1 MERLSNDALLTQIQL
16 LDKRIRHLSIRNFEI
31 YFQPKVTPCTGAI
44 SSAEVLVRWIRNG
57 QMLWSPAIYIPLFEQ
72 NGFVISLDYYV
83 YGKTFQWLQK
93 YSDTL
98 PEHFQISLNVS
109 PLHF

>member
-1 MERLSNDALLTQIQL
+1 
-16 LDKRIRHLSIRNFEI
+16 
-31 YFQPKVTPCTGAI
+31 
-44 SSAEVLVRWIRNG
+44 
-57 QMLWSPAIYIPLFEQ
+57 MLWSPAIYIPLFEQ

-83 YGKTFQWLQK
+83 YAKTFQWLQK

-109 PLHF
+109 PLHFEQPQIRSSVVLSNTTSGFPWMISVPVIRH

>member
-1 MERLSNDALLTQIQL
+1 
-16 LDKRIRHLSIRNFEI
+16 
-31 YFQPKVTPCTGAI
+31 
-44 SSAEVLVRWIRNG
+44 
-57 QMLWSPAIYIPLFEQ
+57 MLWSPAIYIPLFEQ
-72 NGFVISLDYYV
+72 NGFVISLDYYI

-109 PLHF
+109 PLHFEQPQIFIDKIQELLRTYQVDPTHLTF